1 MNARDLIIVLVG
13 AVVGVVGGFVIFGG
27 MDAITGALCGAAG
40 GGLLSVID
48 KGIRKLRDGKGTP

>member
-1 MNARDLIIVLVG
+1 MNGRDQIIVLVG

-40 GGLLSVID
+40 GLLSVID